1 MVLEGT
7 IEEGTQSKSRF
18 PAVTLMY
25 YGGSKLNQ
33 SMIIEN
39 FLWKETKTKNHLD
52 VRSIDLLAR
61 DENRHSDTNGMH
73 YARPSLE
80 MDGTLNFD
88 VYRLGSHIGAPG
100 NMNFL
105 RL

>member
-1 MVLEGT
+1 
-7 IEEGTQSKSRF
+7 
-18 PAVTLMY
+18 MY

-88 VYRLGSHIGAPG
+88 GYSLGGQIWAQG
-100 NMNFL
+100 MWTF
-105 RL
+105 